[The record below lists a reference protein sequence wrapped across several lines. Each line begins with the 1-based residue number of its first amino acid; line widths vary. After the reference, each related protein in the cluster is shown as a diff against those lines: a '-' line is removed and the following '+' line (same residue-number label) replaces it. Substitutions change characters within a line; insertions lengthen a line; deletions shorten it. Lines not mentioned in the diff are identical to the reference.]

1 MTVICALVFSQTRRD
16 EVLTNALLC
25 TNGVV
30 PGWSATL
37 TLGLLQVCPLSGKH
51 VETQASFCIRARRRD
66 AGKTGRG

>member
-30 PGWSATL
+30 PGWSAIEKL
-37 TLGLLQVCPLSGKH
+37 TSGLPLIH
-51 VETQASFCIRARRRD
+51 A
-66 AGKTGRG
+66 